1 MIVKML
7 ITFDYNPETNEYTP
21 LKQEIVKDDKK
32 IKSSKKEEKVVE
44 SGEATLFLYDNK
56 YKLNDAAIE
65 LLGVSSGDR
74 LTINYQ
80 IVDGINFPIIGS
92 DTVWG
97 GNSNGNKL
105 TKTGTVSYRG
115 QANDLLS
122 KFGTEFS
129 LIPYIKQEGLFTLV
143 SNTSNVEIDSNVVLP
158 NNEEEQDLV
167 EEVEVVEEE
176 IIETSEE
183 NLADDTEL
191 DIDIEDV
198 DFEECYD
205 LQDVTFNF

>member
-21 LKQEIVKDDKK
+21 LKQEIVKDEKK
-32 IKSSKKEEKVVE
+32 IKTSKKEEKVVE

-80 IVDGINFPIIGS
+80 IVNGINFPIIGS

-105 TKTGTVSYRG
+105 TTTGTVSYRG

-122 KFGTEFS
+122 KFGSEFS

-143 SNTSNVEIDSNVVLP
+143 SNTSNVETDSNVVLP
-158 NNEEEQDLV
+158 NNEEEQDLI
-167 EEVEVVEEE
+167 EEVEAIEEE
-176 IIETSEE
+176 IAEISEE
-183 NLADDTEL
+183 NPVDDTEL

-205 LQDVTFNF
+205 LQDVNFNF